1 LTNDDDAESSR
12 IAGEL
17 LAAYRMGYLT
27 GGDDPEARFLAKAI
41 QLFRGRVAEY

>member
-1 LTNDDDAESSR
+1 LTHDDDAKSSR

-27 GGDDPEARFLAKAI
+27 GGDDPEARFIAKAI
-41 QLFRGRVAEY
+41 HLFRGRVAEY

>member
-1 LTNDDDAESSR
+1 LTDDDDSESSR

-17 LAAYRMGYLT
+17 LAAFRMGYLT

-41 QLFRGRVAEY
+41 HLFRGRVAEY

>member
-1 LTNDDDAESSR
+1 LTDDDDAESSR

-27 GGDDPEARFLAKAI
+27 GPGDPEARFLAKAI
-41 QLFRGRVAEY
+41 HLFRGRVAEY